1 LRKAARKDSAVHVS
15 LSSDSLVKQP
25 GTLRLRRSPTRAH
38 GFQNRGSHTH
48 GPERWPRRW
57 PRAKAQKPA
66 PSTRGREH
74 GHEHGPMF
82 GHRVNSEGLRGRAIA
97 PGGSAPKKG
106 YIGFGRRFCQP
117 FRGVKQAQKTW
128 FCVVLRLCVYVGNAT
143 PAFCDA
149 RRYPTSTLIRGLRR
163 TAATFLRRSL
173 VNSLLSR
180 RGGKRQHHLS
190 F

>member
-25 GTLRLRRSPTRAH
+25 GTSQLRRSPARA
-38 GFQNRGSHTH
+38 H
-48 GPERWPRRW
+48 GPERWPKRR

-82 GHRVNSEGLRGRAIA
+82 GHRVNSEGLRGHAIA
-97 PGGSAPKKG
+97 PGGGAPKKG

-117 FRGVKQAQKTW
+117 FRCVNRRKKQW
-128 FCVVLRLCVYVGNAT
+128 FCALFRSCAVAPETRLRRRYAARV
-143 PAFCDA
+143 DA
-149 RRYPTSTLIRGLRR
+149 RLR
-163 TAATFLRRSL
+163 
-173 VNSLLSR
+173 
-180 RGGKRQHHLS
+180 HLS
-190 F
+190 AVCAALRPHSSAVLW